1 MEILEGPFEDYRIR
15 VAWSPDMVE
24 PEYDQNIEFPTG
36 RAYGTAVAL
45 PAAAAESGAGCEGW
59 LFGGV
64 GGLPSGTVH
73 TLMDGRR
80 IINVRTVR
88 WALNDLWRFS
98 CVPAS
103 NEDPEPTVSWQFVAP
118 RLPSADGT
126 TFESRDPSG
135 LEGRHRDPFGLGD
148 DPSPR
153 MTVPFWDSA
162 GVAPKEVGGRGIFL
176 RLISSNLSASPPS

>member
-1 MEILEGPFEDYRIR
+1 MEILED
-15 VAWSPDMVE
+15 
-24 PEYDQNIEFPTG
+24 IEFPTG

-45 PAAAAESGAGCEGW
+45 PAAAAENGAGCEGW

-80 IINVRTVR
+80 ITTVRTVR

-126 TFESRDPSG
+126 TFESRDPS
-135 LEGRHRDPFGLGD
+135 
-148 DPSPR
+148 PR
-153 MTVPFWDSA
+153 ETVPYWDSA
-162 GVAPKEVGGRGIFL
+162 GVAPRWKEVGGRGIFL
-176 RLISSNLSASPPS
+176 RLI

>member
-1 MEILEGPFEDYRIR
+1 
-15 VAWSPDMVE
+15 MVE

-103 NEDPEPTVSWQFVAP
+103 NEDPEPTVSWQFIAP
-118 RLPSADGT
+118 RLPFVDGT
-126 TFESRDPSG
+126 TFES
-135 LEGRHRDPFGLGD
+135 
-148 DPSPR
+148 PR
-153 MTVPFWDSA
+153 ESAPYWDSA
-162 GVAPKEVGGRGIFL
+162 GVAPLPESATAGRADAAHLREKEVGGRGIFL
-176 RLISSNLSASPPS
+176 TVF